1 MLQQLADRLSAR
13 HLKIREPGTVRL
25 HRRRIYILPTIHGLY
40 FGLALFVMLLS
51 AINYSNSLAFI
62 LTFLLGSL
70 FFLSMIKTHHN
81 LLGLSLRC
89 GVSQP
94 VFAGQ
99 TALFKINIHNPG
111 KRERYDIAANDDS
124 ILAILTA
131 NASDTIRLPVKTQQ
145 RGRISPG
152 RIRIATRYPLNLTR
166 AWSWWQPDYTL
177 TVYPKPETN
186 APPVKLSGQSGTGE
200 HVISTPAHG
209 DEFAGLR
216 NYAAGDPLSRLTWR
230 RQNAEGLPSLKLFHE
245 QIDSGLW
252 LSWES
257 VSNLADSE
265 QRLSRLCQWI
275 LECDARREP
284 YGLALPNQLIEP
296 ASGSAHRH
304 QCLTALALFQN
315 PRVQKA

>member
-1 MLQQLADRLSAR
+1 MLQQLADKLSAR
-13 HLKIREPGTVRL
+13 HLKILEPGTVRL

-81 LLGLSLRC
+81 LLGLNLRC

-99 TALFKINIHNPG
+99 TALFTINIHNPG
-111 KRERYDIAANDDS
+111 KRERYDIVANDDS
-124 ILAILTA
+124 ILAILAT

-152 RIRIATRYPLNLTR
+152 RIRIASRYPLNLTR
-166 AWSWWQPDYTL
+166 AWSWWQPDCTL

-186 APPVKLSGQSGTGE
+186 APPVLLSGQSGTGE
-200 HVISTPAHG
+200 HAISTPAHG

-304 QCLTALALFQN
+304 QCLTALALFQK
-315 PRVQKA
+315 PRAQEA